1 MTEYIQCLW
10 GDCSQTFD
18 DPEQLYVHLTNDHVG
33 RKSTNNLCL
42 SCNWDGCNVVTV
54 KRDHITSHLRVHIPL
69 KPHNCEICA
78 KSFKRPQDLK
88 KHEKTHTQEHQATLR
103 SRQTTTRA
111 PRANHHPLTPPQ
123 NPYSSRSASV
133 ASDGSYST
141 SGPLSP
147 PHSMTSD
154 GGYSPISEAHSTFS
168 RLSSFD
174 VASDDT
180 PYSNYPTKDFGGDDM
195 MDEAQIN
202 VMGGGQF
209 GENALDEL
217 FTDVL
222 RNQKL
227 SPEYDTDMVDRL
239 NTLSTFVD
247 NGSLNAQLES
257 PEELDQMQRW
267 LQNLSNNINISNGY
281 GAPTSHM
288 SSPMSSTAS
297 NLQYPTSFA
306 MDEKSNY
313 MNTQA
318 DLQAVYPQ
326 QIMDDGS
333 FGYANTNALYPSDDM
348 YVRSHV
354 QAQPGM
360 QYPMADMQQ
369 PYEQPSP
376 YDMTAGNI
384 GHRQHFVA
392 APQVATNYW
401 GPTYQTTQN
410 FTSAKDSSPKP
421 SDSVDFSRKNVVPP
435 SPSSISSSDKVV
447 VDNLPRIKK
456 EDMVDYEN
464 KKQMVSMLNVFTSPD
479 SQPVTTK
486 NQAPKVEEKVEPECA
501 DKSESTK
508 PSEEKLPSKANEI
521 MNLLSS
527 DISGLS
533 IQESA
538 TKSPYANLSE
548 SLSTEQ
554 KQPAVSQ
561 TEKAPA
567 INKDLRQKHYQLVQR
582 LSEALDAMARER
594 TSAKTSIDKSLAT
607 VSGTA

>member
-1 MTEYIQCLW
+1 
-10 GDCSQTFD
+10 
-18 DPEQLYVHLTNDHVG
+18 
-33 RKSTNNLCL
+33 
-42 SCNWDGCNVVTV
+42 
-54 KRDHITSHLRVHIPL
+54 
-69 KPHNCEICA
+69 
-78 KSFKRPQDLK
+78 
-88 KHEKTHTQEHQATLR
+88 
-103 SRQTTTRA
+103 
-111 PRANHHPLTPPQ
+111 
-123 NPYSSRSASV
+123 
-133 ASDGSYST
+133 
-141 SGPLSP
+141 
-147 PHSMTSD
+147 MTSD

-168 RLSSFD
+168 KLSSFD
-174 VASDDT
+174 VASEDT

-195 MDEAQIN
+195 MDDAQIN

-247 NGSLNAQLES
+247 NGNINTQLES

-281 GAPTSHM
+281 GAPASHM
-288 SSPMSSTAS
+288 SSPMSSNPS
-297 NLQYPTSFA
+297 SLQYPTSFA
-306 MDEKSNY
+306 MDDKQTY
-313 MNTQA
+313 IGTQA

-354 QAQPGM
+354 QAQPDM
-360 QYPMADMQQ
+360 QYPMANMQ

-376 YDMTAGNI
+376 YGMTAGNI

-392 APQVATNYW
+392 APSVATNYW
-401 GPTYQTTQN
+401 GPTYHTTQN

-421 SDSVDFSRKNVVPP
+421 SDSVDFSKKHVAPP
-435 SPSSISSSDKVV
+435 SPSSISSSDRVV
-447 VDNLPRIKK
+447 VDDLPRIKK
-456 EDMVDYEN
+456 EEMVDYEN

-479 SQPVTTK
+479 SPVTK
-486 NQAPKVEEKVEPECA
+486 DQAPKVEEKAVPETTKSDAEPI
-501 DKSESTK
+501 K
-508 PSEEKLPSKANEI
+508 EEPPNKVNEI

-548 SLSTEQ
+548 SLSTEA
-554 KQPAVSQ
+554 KQPAVKP

-567 INKDLRQKHYQLVQR
+567 ISKDMRQKHYELVQR

-594 TSAKTSIDKSLAT
+594 TSAKTTMDKSPAT
-607 VSGTA
+607 VSGAA